1 MSYNLWENIIVQERA
16 RLALEKI
23 YRRNQFPPAIIF
35 FGSKGV
41 GKEAHAFAFA
51 QSINCSKNEFNP
63 CGLCERCRNVFNF
76 ILPDVYLIYAFPTSQ
91 SEKNK
96 ALNKAEVLLEKK
108 KLIPT

>member
-1 MSYNLWENIIVQERA
+1 MSYNLWKNIIVQERA

-23 YRRNQFPPAIIF
+23 YHRNQFPPAIIF

-51 QSINCSKNEFNP
+51 QSINCVNKEFEP
-63 CGLCERCRNVFNF
+63 CGFCERCRNVFNF
-76 ILPDVYLIYAFPTSQ
+76 ISPDVYLIYATPTSQ
-91 SEKNK
+91 SERIK
-96 ALNKAEVLLEKK
+96 ALNKAEILLEKK